1 MRFTDK
7 AAIVTGAASGLGRAI
22 AQRLASE
29 GCAVVIADANEAHG
43 LSVRDEIVA
52 DGGRAIAV
60 RADVTRPDDVAAMV
74 AATLAAYR
82 RLDILV
88 SNAGIGG
95 MHPFLDETLEHWNRV
110 LAVNLTGVFLCGQAA
125 ARVMRDASFGRIVNI
140 ASVSGMRAGSGR
152 TAYGTAKAGVIQL
165 TRQMAL
171 ELGPLGINVN
181 AVAPGPV
188 DTPLVMAD
196 HTPDTRAAY
205 NRMIPLQRYG
215 TPEEIA
221 GAVAFLASDDATYV
235 NGHTLSA
242 DGGFLA
248 AGMIARDVAG

>member
-1 MRFTDK
+1 MRFTDQ

-22 AQRLASE
+22 AKRLASE
-29 GCAVVIADANEAHG
+29 GAAIVVADRDEPRAG
-43 LSVRDEIVA
+43 GVRDEIVIA
-52 DGGRAIAV
+52 GGRAIAV
-60 RADVTRPDDVAAMV
+60 KADVSRPDDVAATV
-74 AATLAAYR
+74 AAALAAYG
-82 RLDILV
+82 RLDIQV

-125 ARVMRDASFGRIVNI
+125 ARAMRAAGRGRIVNL
-140 ASVSGMRAGSGR
+140 ASVSGVRAGSGR

-171 ELGPLGINVN
+171 ELGPLGITVN

-188 DTPLVMAD
+188 DTPLVMTD

-205 NRMIPLQRYG
+205 NRMIPLHRYG

-221 GAVAFLASDDATYV
+221 GVVAFLVSDDAAYV
-235 NGHTLSA
+235 NGHTLAA

>member
-1 MRFTDK
+1 
-7 AAIVTGAASGLGRAI
+7 
-22 AQRLASE
+22 
-29 GCAVVIADANEAHG
+29 
-43 LSVRDEIVA
+43 
-52 DGGRAIAV
+52 V
-60 RADVTRPDDVAAMV
+60 RADVSRPDDVAAMV
-74 AATLAAYR
+74 AAALAEYH
-82 RLDILV
+82 RLDIMV

-95 MHPFLDETLEHWNRV
+95 MHPFLEETLEHWNRV

-125 ARVMRDASFGRIVNI
+125 GRVMREVGSGRIVNI

-171 ELGPLGINVN
+171 ELGPLGITVN

-205 NRMIPLQRYG
+205 NRMIPLHRYG

-221 GAVAFLASDDATYV
+221 GAVAFLASDDASYV

>member
-1 MRFTDK
+1 MRFSGK
-7 AAIVTGAASGLGRAI
+7 SAIVTGAASGLGRAI

-29 GCAVVIADANEAHG
+29 GSAVVIADANEAHAVE
-43 LSVRDEIVA
+43 VRDEIVA
-52 DGGRAIAV
+52 AGGRAIAI
-60 RADVTRPDDVAAMV
+60 RTDVTRRDEVAAMV
-74 AATLAAYR
+74 AATLADYR

-95 MHPFLDETLEHWNRV
+95 MHPFLDETLEHWSRV

-125 ARVMRDASFGRIVNI
+125 ARVMCDAGSGRIVNI
-140 ASVSGMRAGSGR
+140 ASVSGERAGSGR

-171 ELGPLGINVN
+171 ELGPLGITVN

-188 DTPLVMAD
+188 DTPLVLAD

-205 NRMIPLQRYG
+205 VRMIPLQRYG
-215 TPEEIA
+215 TPAEIA
-221 GAVAFLASDDATYV
+221 GAVAFLASDDAVYV
-235 NGHTLSA
+235 NGHTLSV